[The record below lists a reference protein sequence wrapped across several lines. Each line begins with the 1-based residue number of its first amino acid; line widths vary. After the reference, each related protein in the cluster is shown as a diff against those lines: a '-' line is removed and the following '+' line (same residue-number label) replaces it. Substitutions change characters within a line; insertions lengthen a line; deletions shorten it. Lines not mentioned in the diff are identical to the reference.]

1 MKRLDE
7 NLINEILDK
16 LKSGALSEYRVPK
29 EDFLNFRISLV
40 KREDFKN
47 FRGIAQRGGG
57 VKYHY
62 MEVPR
67 S

>member
-1 MKRLDE
+1 MNRLDE
-7 NLINEILDK
+7 NLINELLEK
-16 LKSGALSEYRVPK
+16 LKSGTLTEYCVTK
-29 EDFLNFRISLV
+29 EDFLKFRIVLV

-62 MEVPR
+62 MEIPR